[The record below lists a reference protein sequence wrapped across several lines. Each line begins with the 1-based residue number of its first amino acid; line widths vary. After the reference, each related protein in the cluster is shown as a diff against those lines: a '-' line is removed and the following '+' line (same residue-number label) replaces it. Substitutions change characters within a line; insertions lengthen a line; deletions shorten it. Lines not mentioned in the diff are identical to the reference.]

1 MFALFTHNPPPQH
14 RRPIIEYV
22 GRALS
27 MSMSTQFSSNE
38 DQDRDGDAMPNNS
51 LLPSIDALLEAA
63 ERNAWLELVLS

>member
-27 MSMSTQFSSNE
+27 MSMSTHFSNDE
-38 DQDRDGDAMPNNS
+38 DQDSDAGDMPNDS
-51 LLPSIDALLEAA
+51 PLASIDALLEAA
-63 ERNAWLELVLS
+63 KRNAWLDLVQS